1 LLQAAGRVGRDG
13 EYIDAKMMTFCLKDD
28 ELLKPN
34 PGLKNAETVLRGY
47 LESGVAIDSS
57 LVTEAIEKEIKLYGL
72 ESICEQLTDA
82 EKQRK
87 FPCVSEKFKVIDD
100 DTRIVVVNEEL
111 VQDIRYGKIDW
122 RYLQQNSLQIA
133 TYKLTKMKV
142 REIKNG
148 CGIYYWHLGYNDF
161 IGYMD
166 GIVGTNSL
174 SKGTLI
180 V

>member
-13 EYIDAKMMTFCLKDD
+13 EYVDAKMMTFCLKDD
-28 ELLKPN
+28 ELLKSN
-34 PGLKNAETVLRGY
+34 PGLKNAEAVLREY
-47 LESGVAIDSS
+47 LKSGVVIDSS

-72 ESICEQLTDA
+72 ESICAQLIDA
-82 EKQRK
+82 EKLRR
-87 FPCVSEKFKVIDD
+87 FPLVSQNFKVIDS
-100 DTRIVVVNEEL
+100 DTRIVVVSEEL
-111 VQDIRYGKIDW
+111 ERDIRYGKIDW

-133 TYKLTKMKV
+133 KYKLDQMKA
-142 REIKNG
+142 REIKEG
-148 CGIYYWHLGYNDF
+148 CGIYYWYLGYDAF

-180 V
+180 I